1 MYSFSSFRRA
11 SNQQRLLLIDFDR
24 ILLITDVIQSLPSK
38 GGSNDLLSF
47 KSNRTSFILAIS
59 YTETSTIPGLTVAGA
74 NTELLKYT
82 PAADAEYIY
91 YGKCKCIDTI
101 PATPDGKP
109 TPAIIS
115 KTALD
120 LSNIPISIVD
130 SGSKIKP
137 ILPYVNID
145 SDSGKNILQ
154 EPALEIDNVIKNY
167 DMGKLLGK
175 ELTKINE
182 TIIIGESIPGGT
194 TTALG
199 VMQALGFDGYN
210 KVSSSMPDNPNEL
223 KNMVVEKALLRSKMR
238 SGDCSNDP
246 FRAIANF
253 GDPLMPT
260 IVGLAEEIISRKHK
274 IILAGGTQMCC
285 ILALLKSLNVS
296 LRDNIC
302 IGTTSYIIN
311 DKKSDI
317 LGLMNTISDEV
328 PIFYID
334 LLLENSTKKG
344 LRSYSEGFVKEGAGA
359 GGTSIAAFLNNHNLT
374 REQFLHKLEENY
386 VRTIEKP
393 RLVYTNK

>member
-1 MYSFSSFRRA
+1 M
-11 SNQQRLLLIDFDR
+11 
-24 ILLITDVIQSLPSK
+24 LITDTLHSLPSIA
-38 GGSNDLLSF
+38 SRNDLLSF
-47 KSNRTSFILAIS
+47 KSNRTSFVLAIS
-59 YTETSTIPGLTVAGA
+59 YTETATIPGLTVAGA

-91 YGKCKCIDTI
+91 YGSCKCIDTI

-137 ILPYVNID
+137 IIPYISID
-145 SDSGKNILQ
+145 SEFGKNILE
-154 EPALEIDNVIKNY
+154 EPGLEIENVIRNY
-167 DMGKLLGK
+167 NMGKLLGK
-175 ELTKINE
+175 ELAKINE
-182 TIIIGESIPGGT
+182 TVIIGESIPGGT

-199 VMQALGFDGYN
+199 VMQALGFNGYN

-223 KNMVVEKALLRSKMR
+223 KNKIVEKALLRSKIR
-238 SGDCSNDP
+238 TGDCLNDP
-246 FRAIANF
+246 FRAIASF

-260 IVGLAEEIISRKHK
+260 VVGLAEEVISRKRK

-285 ILALLKSLNVS
+285 ILALLKSLNVR

-317 LGLMNTISDEV
+317 VGLLNNISDEV

-359 GGTSIAAFLNNHNLT
+359 GGISIAAFLNNDNLT
-374 REQFLHKLEENY
+374 KEQFLQKLEENY
-386 VRTIEKP
+386 IKTIEKP
-393 RLVYTNK
+393 RLVFTDK

>member
-1 MYSFSSFRRA
+1 
-11 SNQQRLLLIDFDR
+11 
-24 ILLITDVIQSLPSK
+24 
-38 GGSNDLLSF
+38 
-47 KSNRTSFILAIS
+47 LAIS

-91 YGKCKCIDTI
+91 YGRCKCIDTI

-199 VMQALGFDGYN
+199 VMQALGFDGYS

-238 SGDCSNDP
+238 TGDCSNDP

-285 ILALLKSLNVS
+285 ILALLKSLNVR

-317 LGLMNTISDEV
+317 VGLLNNISDEV

-359 GGTSIAAFLNNHNLT
+359 GGISIAAFLNNDNLT
-374 REQFLHKLEENY
+374 KEQFLQKLEENY
-386 VRTIEKP
+386 IKTIEKP
-393 RLVYTNK
+393 RLVFTDK

>member
-1 MYSFSSFRRA
+1 M
-11 SNQQRLLLIDFDR
+11 
-24 ILLITDVIQSLPSK
+24 ITDTLHSLPSK
-38 GGSNDLLSF
+38 GDSNDLLSF
-47 KSNRTSFILAIS
+47 KSNRTSFVLAIS

-91 YGKCKCIDTI
+91 YGRCKCIDTI

-137 ILPYVNID
+137 VLPYISID
-145 SDSGKNILQ
+145 SEFGKNILQ
-154 EPALEIDNVIKNY
+154 EPGLEIENVIRNY
-167 DMGKLLGK
+167 EMGKLLGK
-175 ELTKINE
+175 ELAKINE
-182 TIIIGESIPGGT
+182 TVIVGESIPGGT

-199 VMQALGFDGYN
+199 VMQALGFNGYN

-223 KNMVVEKALLRSKMR
+223 KNKIVEKALLRSKIR
-238 SGDCSNDP
+238 TGDCSNDP
-246 FRAIANF
+246 FRAIASF

-260 IVGLAEEIISRKHK
+260 VVGLAEEVISRKRK

-285 ILALLKSLNVS
+285 ILALLKSLNVR

-317 LGLMNTISDEV
+317 VGLLNNISDEV
-328 PIFYID
+328 PVFYID

-359 GGTSIAAFLNNHNLT
+359 GGISIAAFLNNDHLT
-374 REQFLHKLEENY
+374 TEQFLHELDENY
-386 VRTIEKP
+386 IKTIEKP
-393 RLVYTNK
+393 RLVFTDK

>member
-1 MYSFSSFRRA
+1 M
-11 SNQQRLLLIDFDR
+11 
-24 ILLITDVIQSLPSK
+24 LITDVIKSVPSK
-38 GGSNDLLSF
+38 TGNNDLLSF
-47 KSNRTSFILAIS
+47 KSNKSSFILAIS

-120 LSNIPISIVD
+120 LSNIPISVVD

-137 ILPYVNID
+137 ILPYVSIN
-145 SDSGKNILQ
+145 SEFGKNIIQ
-154 EPALEIDNVIKNY
+154 ELGLGLDNVMNNY
-167 DMGKLLGK
+167 EMGKTLGK
-175 ELTKINE
+175 ELAKVNE
-182 TIIIGESIPGGT
+182 TVIIGESIPGGT

-199 VMQALGFDGYN
+199 VLQALGIDGYDM
-210 KVSSSMPDNPNEL
+210 VSSSMPDNPNDL
-223 KNMVVEKALLRSKMR
+223 KNKVIEKALSESNMR
-238 SGDCSNDP
+238 SGDCSSDP
-246 FRAIANF
+246 FRAISNL

-260 IVGLAEEIISRKHK
+260 VVGLAEEIISREKK

-285 ILALLKSLNVS
+285 IVALLKSLAIK

-317 LGLMNTISDEV
+317 VGLMNNISHEV

-359 GGTSIAAFLNNHNLT
+359 GGSSIAAFLNNDHLT
-374 REQFLHKLEENY
+374 KEQFLHKIEENY
-386 VRTIEKP
+386 TKTIEEP
-393 RLVYTNK
+393 RLVFTKKNR

>member
-1 MYSFSSFRRA
+1 M
-11 SNQQRLLLIDFDR
+11 
-24 ILLITDVIQSLPSK
+24 LITDVIQSLPAK
-38 GGSNDLLSF
+38 GGANDLLSF
-47 KSNRTSFILAIS
+47 KSNKTSFILAIS

-91 YGKCKCIDTI
+91 YGGCKCINSI

-120 LSNIPISIVD
+120 LSNIPISVVD

-137 ILPYVNID
+137 ILPYVSIG
-145 SDSGKNILQ
+145 SESGKNILQ
-154 EPALEIDNVIKNY
+154 EQGLELENVIKNY

-175 ELTKINE
+175 ELAKINE
-182 TIIIGESIPGGT
+182 TVIIGESIPGGT

-199 VMQALGFDGYN
+199 VMQALGIDGYGM
-210 KVSSSMPDNPNEL
+210 VSSSMPDNPNEL
-223 KNMVVEKALLRSKMR
+223 KNKIVEKALSRSKIKP
-238 SGDCSNDP
+238 GDCSNDP
-246 FRAIANF
+246 FRAISNL

-260 IVGLAEEIISRKHK
+260 VVGLAEEIISNKKK

-285 ILALLKSLNVS
+285 ILALLKSLNVR
-296 LRDNIC
+296 LKDTIC

-317 LGLMNTISDEV
+317 VGLRNNISDDV

-334 LLLENSTKKG
+334 LLLEKSTKKG

-359 GGTSIAAFLNNHNLT
+359 GGSSIAAFLNSDHLT
-374 REQFLHKLEENY
+374 REQFLNKIEENY
-386 VRTIEKP
+386 IKTIEEP
-393 RLVYTNK
+393 SSVFINK

>member
-1 MYSFSSFRRA
+1 
-11 SNQQRLLLIDFDR
+11 
-24 ILLITDVIQSLPSK
+24 LITDVIKSVVPSK
-38 GGSNDLLSF
+38 TGNNDLLSF
-47 KSNRTSFILAIS
+47 KSNKSSFILAIS

-120 LSNIPISIVD
+120 LSKIPMSIVD
-130 SGSKIKP
+130 SGSKVKP
-137 ILPYVNID
+137 FLPYISIN
-145 SDSGKNILQ
+145 SEFGKNIIQ
-154 EPALEIDNVIKNY
+154 EPGLGLDDVMNNY
-167 DMGKLLGK
+167 EMGKTLGK
-175 ELTKINE
+175 ELAKVNE
-182 TIIIGESIPGGT
+182 TVILGESIPGGT

-199 VMQALGFDGYN
+199 VLQALGINGYDM
-210 KVSSSMPDNPNEL
+210 VSSSMPDNPNVL
-223 KNMVVEKALLRSKMR
+223 KNKVIEKALLRSNMR
-238 SGDCSNDP
+238 VGDCSNDP
-246 FRAIANF
+246 FGAISNL

-260 IVGLAEEIISRKHK
+260 VVGLAEEIISREKK

-285 ILALLKSLNVS
+285 ILALLKSLDIK

-317 LGLMNTISDEV
+317 VGLMNNISREV

-359 GGTSIAAFLNNHNLT
+359 GGSSIAAFLNNDHLT
-374 REQFLHKLEENY
+374 KEQFLHKIEENY
-386 VRTIEKP
+386 TKTIEEP
-393 RLVYTNK
+393 RLVLTKKNR

>member
-1 MYSFSSFRRA
+1 M
-11 SNQQRLLLIDFDR
+11 
-24 ILLITDVIQSLPSK
+24 ITDTLHSLPSK
-38 GGSNDLLSF
+38 GDSNELLSF
-47 KSNRTSFILAIS
+47 KSNRTSFVLAIS

-91 YGKCKCIDTI
+91 YGRCKCIDTI

-137 ILPYVNID
+137 VLPYISID
-145 SDSGKNILQ
+145 SEFGKNILQ
-154 EPALEIDNVIKNY
+154 ESGLEIENVIRNY
-167 DMGKLLGK
+167 EMGKLLGK
-175 ELTKINE
+175 ELAKINE
-182 TIIIGESIPGGT
+182 TVIVGESIPGGT

-199 VMQALGFDGYN
+199 VMQALGFNGYN

-223 KNMVVEKALLRSKMR
+223 KNKIVEKALVRSKIR
-238 SGDCSNDP
+238 TGDCSNDP
-246 FRAIANF
+246 FRAIASF

-260 IVGLAEEIISRKHK
+260 VVGLAEEVISRKRK

-285 ILALLKSLNVS
+285 IIALLKSLNVR
-296 LRDNIC
+296 LRENIC

-317 LGLMNTISDEV
+317 VGLLKNISGEV

-359 GGTSIAAFLNNHNLT
+359 GGISIAALLNNDHLT
-374 REQFLHKLEENY
+374 KEQFLHKLEENY
-386 VRTIEKP
+386 LKTIEKP
-393 RLVYTNK
+393 RLVFTDK

>member
-1 MYSFSSFRRA
+1 M
-11 SNQQRLLLIDFDR
+11 
-24 ILLITDVIQSLPSK
+24 LITDVIKRVPSK
-38 GGSNDLLSF
+38 TGNNDLLSF
-47 KSNRTSFILAIS
+47 KSNKSSFILAIS

-120 LSNIPISIVD
+120 LSNIPMSIVD
-130 SGSKIKP
+130 SGSKVKP
-137 ILPYVNID
+137 ILPYVSIN
-145 SDSGKNILQ
+145 SEFGKNIIQ
-154 EPALEIDNVIKNY
+154 EPGLGLDKVKNNY
-167 DMGKLLGK
+167 EMGKTLGK
-175 ELTKINE
+175 ELAKVNE
-182 TIIIGESIPGGT
+182 TVIIGESIPGGT

-199 VMQALGFDGYN
+199 VLQALGIDGYDM
-210 KVSSSMPDNPNEL
+210 VSSSMPDNPNDL
-223 KNMVVEKALLRSKMR
+223 KNKVIEKALSRSNMR

-246 FRAIANF
+246 FRAISNL

-260 IVGLAEEIISRKHK
+260 VVGLAEEIISREKK

-285 ILALLKSLNVS
+285 ILALLKSLDIK

-302 IGTTSYIIN
+302 IGTTTYIIN

-317 LGLMNTISDEV
+317 VGLMNNISHEV

-359 GGTSIAAFLNNHNLT
+359 GGSSIAAFLNNDYLT
-374 REQFLHKLEENY
+374 KEQFLYKIEENY
-386 VRTIEKP
+386 TKTIEEP
-393 RLVYTNK
+393 RLIFTNT

>member
-1 MYSFSSFRRA
+1 M
-11 SNQQRLLLIDFDR
+11 
-24 ILLITDVIQSLPSK
+24 ITDTLHSLPSK
-38 GGSNDLLSF
+38 GDSNDLLSF
-47 KSNRTSFILAIS
+47 KSNRTSFVLAIS

-91 YGKCKCIDTI
+91 YGRCKCIDTI

-137 ILPYVNID
+137 VLPYISID
-145 SDSGKNILQ
+145 SEFGKNILQ
-154 EPALEIDNVIKNY
+154 EPGLEIENVIRNY
-167 DMGKLLGK
+167 EMGKLLGK
-175 ELTKINE
+175 ELAKINE
-182 TIIIGESIPGGT
+182 TVIVGESIPGGT

-199 VMQALGFDGYN
+199 VMQALGFNGYN

-223 KNMVVEKALLRSKMR
+223 KNKIVEKALLRSKIR
-238 SGDCSNDP
+238 TGDCSNDP
-246 FRAIANF
+246 FRAIASF

-260 IVGLAEEIISRKHK
+260 VVGLAEEVISRKRK

-285 ILALLKSLNVS
+285 ILALLKSLNVR
-296 LRDNIC
+296 LRENIC

-317 LGLMNTISDEV
+317 VGLLNNISDEV

-359 GGTSIAAFLNNHNLT
+359 GGISIAAFLNNDHLT
-374 REQFLHKLEENY
+374 TEQFLHELDENY
-386 VRTIEKP
+386 IKTIEKP
-393 RLVYTNK
+393 RLVYTDK

>member
-1 MYSFSSFRRA
+1 M
-11 SNQQRLLLIDFDR
+11 
-24 ILLITDVIQSLPSK
+24 ITDVIQSLPSK
-38 GGSNDLLSF
+38 GGNSDLLSF

-91 YGKCKCIDTI
+91 YGRCKCIDTI

-120 LSNIPISIVD
+120 LSNIPISVVD

-137 ILPYVNID
+137 ILPYVSID
-145 SDSGKNILQ
+145 SGFGKNIVQ
-154 EPALEIDNVIKNY
+154 EPGLELDNVLKNY

-175 ELTKINE
+175 ELAKNNE

-199 VMQALGFDGYN
+199 VMQALGIDGYN
-210 KVSSSMPDNPNEL
+210 RVSSSMPDNPNEL
-223 KNMVVEKALLRSKMR
+223 KTKIVERALSRSKIR
-238 SGDCSNDP
+238 AGECSNDP
-246 FRAIANF
+246 FRAIANL

-260 IVGLAEEIISRKHK
+260 VVGITEEIISSKKK

-285 ILALLKSLNVS
+285 ILALLKSLNVG
-296 LRDNIC
+296 LKNNIC
-302 IGTTSYIIN
+302 IGTTSYIVD

-317 LGLMNTISDEV
+317 VGLMNNISDEV

-344 LRSYSEGFVKEGAGA
+344 LRSYSEGYVKEGAGA
-359 GGTSIAAFLNNHNLT
+359 GGCSIAAFLNSDNLT
-374 REQFLHKLEENY
+374 KEQFLHKLEENY
-386 VRTIEKP
+386 IRTIEKP
-393 RLVYTNK
+393 RWVFTNK

>member
-1 MYSFSSFRRA
+1 M
-11 SNQQRLLLIDFDR
+11 
-24 ILLITDVIQSLPSK
+24 
-38 GGSNDLLSF
+38 
-47 KSNRTSFILAIS
+47 AIS

-120 LSNIPISIVD
+120 ISNIPISVVD

-137 ILPYVNID
+137 ILPYININ
-145 SDSGKNILQ
+145 SEYGKNIIH
-154 EPALEIDNVIKNY
+154 EPGMGLDNVMKNY

-175 ELTKINE
+175 ELAKINE
-182 TIIIGESIPGGT
+182 TVIVGESIPGGT

-199 VMQALGFDGYN
+199 VMQALGIDGYGR
-210 KVSSSMPDNPNEL
+210 VSSSMPDNPNEL
-223 KNMVVEKALLRSKMR
+223 KNKIIEKALSRSKMR
-238 SGDCSNDP
+238 AGDCSNDP
-246 FRAIANF
+246 FRAIANL

-260 IVGLAEEIISRKHK
+260 VVGLAEEIISREKK

-285 ILALLKSLNVS
+285 ILALLKSLNIK

-317 LGLMNTISDEV
+317 VGLMNNISDDV

-359 GGTSIAAFLNNHNLT
+359 GGSSIAAFLNSDQLT
-374 REQFLHKLEENY
+374 KGQFLHEIEENY
-386 VRTIEKP
+386 IKTIEKP
-393 RLVYTNK
+393 RLVFTNK

>member
-1 MYSFSSFRRA
+1 M
-11 SNQQRLLLIDFDR
+11 
-24 ILLITDVIQSLPSK
+24 LITDVIQSLPSK

-137 ILPYVNID
+137 ILPYITID

-311 DKKSDI
+311 DHKSDI

>member
-1 MYSFSSFRRA
+1 M
-11 SNQQRLLLIDFDR
+11 
-24 ILLITDVIQSLPSK
+24 ITDVIQTLPSK
-38 GGSNDLLSF
+38 RGKNDLLSF

-120 LSNIPISIVD
+120 ISNIPISVVD

-137 ILPYVNID
+137 ILPYVNIN
-145 SDSGKNILQ
+145 SEYGKNIIR
-154 EPALEIDNVIKNY
+154 EPGLGLDNVMKNY

-175 ELTKINE
+175 ELAKINE
-182 TIIIGESIPGGT
+182 TVIVGESIPGGT

-199 VMQALGFDGYN
+199 VMQALGIEGYGR
-210 KVSSSMPDNPNEL
+210 VSSSMPDNPNEL
-223 KNMVVEKALLRSKMR
+223 KNKIIEKALSRSKMR
-238 SGDCSNDP
+238 AGDCSNDP
-246 FRAIANF
+246 FRAIANM

-260 IVGLAEEIISRKHK
+260 VVGLAEEIISREKK

-285 ILALLKSLNVS
+285 ILALLKSLNIKFG
-296 LRDNIC
+296 DNIC

-317 LGLMNTISDEV
+317 VGLMNNISDDV

-359 GGTSIAAFLNNHNLT
+359 GGSSIAAFLNSEQLT
-374 REQFLHKLEENY
+374 KEQFLHKIEENY
-386 VRTIEKP
+386 IKTIEKP
-393 RLVYTNK
+393 SLVFTNK

>member
-1 MYSFSSFRRA
+1 
-11 SNQQRLLLIDFDR
+11 
-24 ILLITDVIQSLPSK
+24 LITDVIQSLPSK

-91 YGKCKCIDTI
+91 YGRCKCTDTI

-115 KTALD
+115 KTALEF
-120 LSNIPISIVD
+120 SNIPISIVD

-137 ILPYVNID
+137 ILPYVNFD
-145 SDSGKNILQ
+145 SESGKNILQ

-167 DMGKLLGK
+167 DMGKSLGK

-182 TIIIGESIPGGT
+182 TVIIGESIPGGT

-199 VMQALGFDGYN
+199 VMQALGFDGYS

-223 KNMVVEKALLRSKMR
+223 KNMVIEKALLRSKMR
-238 SGDCSNDP
+238 TGDCSNDP
-246 FRAIANF
+246 FGAIANF

-260 IVGLAEEIISRKHK
+260 IVGLAEEIISRKRK

>member
-1 MYSFSSFRRA
+1 M
-11 SNQQRLLLIDFDR
+11 
-24 ILLITDVIQSLPSK
+24 LITDTLHSLPSIA
-38 GGSNDLLSF
+38 SRNDLLSF
-47 KSNRTSFILAIS
+47 KSNRTSFVLAIS
-59 YTETSTIPGLTVAGA
+59 YTETATIPGLTVAGA

-91 YGKCKCIDTI
+91 YGSCKCIDTI

-137 ILPYVNID
+137 ILPYISID
-145 SDSGKNILQ
+145 SEFGKNILE
-154 EPALEIDNVIKNY
+154 EPGLEIENVIRNY
-167 DMGKLLGK
+167 NMGKLLGK
-175 ELTKINE
+175 ELAKINE
-182 TIIIGESIPGGT
+182 TVIIGESIPGGT

-199 VMQALGFDGYN
+199 VMQALGFNGYN

-223 KNMVVEKALLRSKMR
+223 KNKIVEKALLRSKIR
-238 SGDCSNDP
+238 TGDCLNDP
-246 FRAIANF
+246 FRAIASF

-260 IVGLAEEIISRKHK
+260 VVGLAEEVISRKRK

-285 ILALLKSLNVS
+285 ILALLKSLNVR

-317 LGLMNTISDEV
+317 VGLLNNISDEV

-359 GGTSIAAFLNNHNLT
+359 GGISIAAFLNNDNLT
-374 REQFLHKLEENY
+374 KEQFLQKLEENY
-386 VRTIEKP
+386 IKTIEKP
-393 RLVYTNK
+393 RWY

>member
-1 MYSFSSFRRA
+1 M
-11 SNQQRLLLIDFDR
+11 
-24 ILLITDVIQSLPSK
+24 ITDVIQSFPAK
-38 GGSNDLLSF
+38 GCNNDLMSY

-91 YGKCKCIDTI
+91 YGRCKCIDSI

-120 LSNIPISIVD
+120 LSNIPISVVD

-145 SDSGKNILQ
+145 SESGKNILQ
-154 EPALEIDNVIKNY
+154 EQGLELENVVKNY
-167 DMGKLLGK
+167 DMGKMIGK
-175 ELTKINE
+175 ELAKINE
-182 TIIIGESIPGGT
+182 TVIIGESIPGGT

-199 VMQALGFDGYN
+199 VMQALGIDGYSR
-210 KVSSSMPDNPNEL
+210 VSSSMPDNPNEL
-223 KNMVVEKALLRSKMR
+223 KNKVVEKALSRSNMR
-238 SGDCSNDP
+238 AGDCSNDP
-246 FRAIANF
+246 FMAIASL

-260 IVGLAEEIISRKHK
+260 IVGLAEEIVSSGRK

-285 ILALLKSLNVS
+285 ILALLKSLNVR

-317 LGLMNTISDEV
+317 VGLMNNISDDV

-359 GGTSIAAFLNNHNLT
+359 GGSSIAAFLNNDNLT
-374 REQFLHKLEENY
+374 REQLLHKIEENY
-386 VRTIEKP
+386 IKTIEEP
-393 RLVYTNK
+393 SLMFTNK

>member
-1 MYSFSSFRRA
+1 M
-11 SNQQRLLLIDFDR
+11 
-24 ILLITDVIQSLPSK
+24 ITDVIQSLPSK
-38 GGSNDLLSF
+38 GGNSDLLSF
-47 KSNRTSFILAIS
+47 KSNRTSFILTIS

-91 YGKCKCIDTI
+91 YGRCKCIDAI

-120 LSNIPISIVD
+120 LSNIPISVVD

-137 ILPYVNID
+137 ILPYVSID
-145 SDSGKNILQ
+145 SGFGKNIVQ
-154 EPALEIDNVIKNY
+154 EPGLELDNVLKNY

-175 ELTKINE
+175 ELAKNNE

-199 VMQALGFDGYN
+199 VMQALGIDGYN
-210 KVSSSMPDNPNEL
+210 RVSSSMPDNPNEL
-223 KNMVVEKALLRSKMR
+223 KTKIVERALSRSKIR
-238 SGDCSNDP
+238 AGECSNDP
-246 FRAIANF
+246 FRAIANL

-260 IVGLAEEIISRKHK
+260 VVGITEEIISSKKK

-285 ILALLKSLNVS
+285 ILALLKSLNVG
-296 LRDNIC
+296 LKNNIC
-302 IGTTSYIIN
+302 IGTTSYIVD

-317 LGLMNTISDEV
+317 VGLMNNISDEV

-359 GGTSIAAFLNNHNLT
+359 GGCSIAAFLNSDNLT
-374 REQFLHKLEENY
+374 KEQFLHKLEENY
-386 VRTIEKP
+386 IRTIEKP
-393 RLVYTNK
+393 RLVFTNK

>member
-1 MYSFSSFRRA
+1 M
-11 SNQQRLLLIDFDR
+11 
-24 ILLITDVIQSLPSK
+24 ITDVIQSIPSK
-38 GGSNDLLSF
+38 GRNNDLLSF

-59 YTETSTIPGLTVAGA
+59 YTETSKIPGLTVAGA

-91 YGKCKCIDTI
+91 FGRCKCIDTI

-120 LSNIPISIVD
+120 LSNIPISVVD

-137 ILPYVNID
+137 KLPYVSIN
-145 SDSGKNILQ
+145 SGFGKNILQ
-154 EPALEIDNVIKNY
+154 EPGLELDNVLKNY
-167 DMGKLLGK
+167 DMGKLLGQ
-175 ELTKINE
+175 ELAKINE
-182 TIIIGESIPGGT
+182 TVVIGESIPGGT

-199 VMQALGFDGYN
+199 VMQALGIDGYN
-210 KVSSSMPDNPNEL
+210 RVSSSMPDNPNEL
-223 KNMVVEKALLRSKMR
+223 KTKIVEKALSRSKMR
-238 SGDCSNDP
+238 TGECSNDP
-246 FRAIANF
+246 FRAIANL
-253 GDPLMPT
+253 GDPFMPT
-260 IVGLAEEIISRKHK
+260 VVGMAEGILSSKKK

-285 ILALLKSLNVS
+285 ILALLRSLNVR

-302 IGTTSYIIN
+302 IGTTSYIID

-317 LGLMNTISDEV
+317 VGLMNSISDDV

-359 GGTSIAAFLNNHNLT
+359 GGSSIAAFLNNDNLT
-374 REQFLHKLEENY
+374 KEQFLHKLEENY
-386 VRTIEKP
+386 IETIEKA

>member
-120 LSNIPISIVD
+120 LSNISISIVD

-238 SGDCSNDP
+238 TGDCSNDP

-311 DKKSDI
+311 DHKSDI

>member
-1 MYSFSSFRRA
+1 M
-11 SNQQRLLLIDFDR
+11 
-24 ILLITDVIQSLPSK
+24 ITDIIKSVVPSK
-38 GGSNDLLSF
+38 TGNNDLLSF
-47 KSNRTSFILAIS
+47 KSNKSSFILAIS

-120 LSNIPISIVD
+120 LSKIPMSIVD
-130 SGSKIKP
+130 SGSKVKP
-137 ILPYVNID
+137 ILPYISIN
-145 SDSGKNILQ
+145 SEFGKNIIEERGLG
-154 EPALEIDNVIKNY
+154 LDDVMNNY
-167 DMGKLLGK
+167 EMGKTLGK
-175 ELTKINE
+175 ELAKVNE
-182 TIIIGESIPGGT
+182 TVILGESIPGGT

-199 VMQALGFDGYN
+199 VLQALGINGYDM
-210 KVSSSMPDNPNEL
+210 VSSSMPDNPNEL
-223 KNMVVEKALLRSKMR
+223 KNKVIEKALLRSNMR
-238 SGDCSNDP
+238 AGDCSNDP
-246 FRAIANF
+246 FGAISNL

-260 IVGLAEEIISRKHK
+260 VVGLAEEIISREKK

-285 ILALLKSLNVS
+285 ILALLKSLDIK

-317 LGLMNTISDEV
+317 VGLMNNISREV

-359 GGTSIAAFLNNHNLT
+359 GGSSIAAFLNNDLLT
-374 REQFLHKLEENY
+374 KEQFLHKIEENY
-386 VRTIEKP
+386 TKTIEEP
-393 RLVYTNK
+393 RLLLTKKK

>member
-1 MYSFSSFRRA
+1 M
-11 SNQQRLLLIDFDR
+11 
-24 ILLITDVIQSLPSK
+24 LITDVIQTLPSK
-38 GGSNDLLSF
+38 RGKNDLLSF

-120 LSNIPISIVD
+120 ISNIPISVVD

-137 ILPYVNID
+137 ILPYVNIN
-145 SDSGKNILQ
+145 SEYGKNIIR
-154 EPALEIDNVIKNY
+154 EPGLGLDNVMKNY

-175 ELTKINE
+175 ELAKINE
-182 TIIIGESIPGGT
+182 TVIVGESIPGGT

-199 VMQALGFDGYN
+199 VMQALGIEGYGR
-210 KVSSSMPDNPNEL
+210 VSSSMPDNPNEL
-223 KNMVVEKALLRSKMR
+223 KNKIIEKALSRSKMR
-238 SGDCSNDP
+238 AGDCSNDP
-246 FRAIANF
+246 FRAIANM

-260 IVGLAEEIISRKHK
+260 VVGLAEEIISREKK

-285 ILALLKSLNVS
+285 ILALLKSLNIKFG
-296 LRDNIC
+296 DNIC

-317 LGLMNTISDEV
+317 VGLMNNISDDV

-359 GGTSIAAFLNNHNLT
+359 GGSSIAAFLNSEQLT
-374 REQFLHKLEENY
+374 KEQFLHKIEENY
-386 VRTIEKP
+386 IKTIEKP
-393 RLVYTNK
+393 SLVFTNK

>member
-1 MYSFSSFRRA
+1 M
-11 SNQQRLLLIDFDR
+11 
-24 ILLITDVIQSLPSK
+24 ITDTLHSLPSK
-38 GGSNDLLSF
+38 GDSNDLLSF
-47 KSNRTSFILAIS
+47 KSNRTSFVLAIS

-91 YGKCKCIDTI
+91 YGRCKCIDTI

-137 ILPYVNID
+137 VLPYISID
-145 SDSGKNILQ
+145 SEFGKNILQ
-154 EPALEIDNVIKNY
+154 EPGLEIENVIRNY
-167 DMGKLLGK
+167 EMGKLFGK
-175 ELTKINE
+175 ELAKINE
-182 TIIIGESIPGGT
+182 TVIVGESIPGGT

-199 VMQALGFDGYN
+199 VMQALGFNGYN

-223 KNMVVEKALLRSKMR
+223 KNKIVEKALLRSKIR
-238 SGDCSNDP
+238 TGDCSNDP
-246 FRAIANF
+246 FRAIASF

-260 IVGLAEEIISRKHK
+260 VVGLAEEVISRKRK

-285 ILALLKSLNVS
+285 ILALLKSLNVR
-296 LRDNIC
+296 LRENIC

-317 LGLMNTISDEV
+317 VGLLNNISDEV
-328 PIFYID
+328 PLFYID

-359 GGTSIAAFLNNHNLT
+359 GGISIAAFLNNEHLT
-374 REQFLHKLEENY
+374 KEQFLHKLEENY
-386 VRTIEKP
+386 LKTIEKP
-393 RLVYTNK
+393 RLVFTDK

>member
-1 MYSFSSFRRA
+1 
-11 SNQQRLLLIDFDR
+11 
-24 ILLITDVIQSLPSK
+24 LLITDVIQSIPSK
-38 GGSNDLLSF
+38 GRNNDLLSF

-59 YTETSTIPGLTVAGA
+59 YTETSRIPGLTVAGA

-91 YGKCKCIDTI
+91 FGRCKCIDTI

-120 LSNIPISIVD
+120 LSNISISVVD

-137 ILPYVNID
+137 KLPYVSID
-145 SDSGKNILQ
+145 SGFGKNILQ
-154 EPALEIDNVIKNY
+154 EPGLELDNVLKNY

-175 ELTKINE
+175 ELAKINE
-182 TIIIGESIPGGT
+182 TVVIGESIPGGT

-199 VMQALGFDGYN
+199 VMQALGIDGYN
-210 KVSSSMPDNPNEL
+210 RVSSSMPDNPNEL
-223 KNMVVEKALLRSKMR
+223 KTKIVEKALSRSKMR
-238 SGDCSNDP
+238 TGECSNDP
-246 FRAIANF
+246 FRAIANL

-260 IVGLAEEIISRKHK
+260 VVGMAEGILSSKKK

-285 ILALLKSLNVS
+285 ILALLRSLNVR
-296 LRDNIC
+296 LKDNIC
-302 IGTTSYIIN
+302 IGTTSYIID

-317 LGLMNTISDEV
+317 VGLMNSISDDV

-359 GGTSIAAFLNNHNLT
+359 GGSSIAAFLNNDNLT
-374 REQFLHKLEENY
+374 KEQFLHKLEENY
-386 VRTIEKP
+386 IETIEKA

>member
-1 MYSFSSFRRA
+1 M
-11 SNQQRLLLIDFDR
+11 
-24 ILLITDVIQSLPSK
+24 PSK
-38 GGSNDLLSF
+38 GGNNDLLSF

-91 YGKCKCIDTI
+91 YGRCKCIDTI

-120 LSNIPISIVD
+120 LSNIPISVVD

-137 ILPYVNID
+137 KLPYVSID
-145 SDSGKNILQ
+145 SGFGKNILQ
-154 EPALEIDNVIKNY
+154 EPGLELDNVLKNY

-175 ELTKINE
+175 ELAKINE
-182 TIIIGESIPGGT
+182 TVIIGESIPGGT

-199 VMQALGFDGYN
+199 VMQALGIDGYN
-210 KVSSSMPDNPNEL
+210 RVSSSMPDNPNEL
-223 KNMVVEKALLRSKMR
+223 KTKIVEKALSRSKMR
-238 SGDCSNDP
+238 TGECSNDP
-246 FRAIANF
+246 FRAIANL

-260 IVGLAEEIISRKHK
+260 VVGIAEEIISSKKK

-285 ILALLKSLNVS
+285 ILALLKSLNVR

-302 IGTTSYIIN
+302 IGTTSYIID

-317 LGLMNTISDEV
+317 VGLMNNISDEV

-359 GGTSIAAFLNNHNLT
+359 GGSSIAAFLNNDNLT
-374 REQFLHKLEENY
+374 KEQFLHKLEENY
-386 VRTIEKP
+386 IKTIEKASFGI
-393 RLVYTNK
+393 YKQIA